1 MTNDL
6 GAFTVAAAG
15 SAGSTTYIL
24 KYILHMNLMS
34 YMCLSINSIKTNGKY
49 RSD

>member
-15 SAGSTTYIL
+15 SAGGTTYIHI
-24 KYILHMNLMS
+24 KIHMNLMS